1 MSRFIPILT
10 YHQIDHAPA
19 SGEAF
24 RSLIVTPQAFA
35 RQMGVMKALGYR
47 GLGMRSL
54 MPYLRGEKTGKVF
67 GITFD
72 DGYAN
77 NLAHALPVLQR
88 TGFEATCYFVSHML
102 GQTNSWD
109 AAKGV
114 SSKPLMNE
122 AQLKLWAEAGQEV
135 GSHGALHLN
144 YAQTSDE
151 EVRQD
156 LIRSRERLQ
165 DLTGQTVN
173 HFCYP
178 FGAFESQH
186 MAMVHA
192 AGYETATTTQR
203 GRVSLRSGPEL
214 LALPRVPVL
223 LRTSLPVFALKLFT
237 GYEDGR

>member
-1 MSRFIPILT
+1 MSRSIPILT
-10 YHQIDHAPA
+10 YHQIDNMPA

-24 RSLIVTPQAFA
+24 RSLVVTPQAFA
-35 RQMGVMKALGYR
+35 RQMRLMKALGYR

-54 MPYLRGEKTGKVF
+54 LPYLRGEKSGKVF

-77 NLAHALPVLQR
+77 NLEHALPVLQQ

-109 AAKGV
+109 ADKGV

-122 AQLKLWAEAGQEV
+122 AQLRQWADAGQEV

-144 YAQTSDE
+144 YAQSSDD
-151 EVRQD
+151 EVKAD
-156 LIRSRERLQ
+156 LLRSRERLQ
-165 DLTGQTVN
+165 DLSGQTVS

-178 FGAFESQH
+178 FGAFAPQH
-186 MAMVHA
+186 MAMVQA
-192 AGYETATTTQR
+192 AGYDTATTTQR
-203 GRVSLRSGPEL
+203 GRVRLDSTMQAM
-214 LALPRVPVL
+214 ALPRVPVL
-223 LRTSLPVFALKLFT
+223 LRTSLPVFGLKLFT